1 MTMGTWP
8 ARLALGLTLLL
19 TALLMAACSQLG
31 GPDRIAQGDPGGG
44 IGGTGSA
51 AQPVRQ
57 VGVLGTVRGFG
68 SVLVNGVR
76 VEAAD
81 DFTVASPFGP
91 RKLSALGEGHVVEI
105 SARAQGTQLDARRIA
120 QLVALAGPVSAVQA
134 DARRLSVMGVTVEL
148 AGDATVAGDGGLA
161 ALGRGDRVAVSG
173 LWRNGSVVASRI
185 DPLDGRLSADGGGL
199 AGAVVSGVIRPSD
212 DGPRIGPLPVTR
224 AGDGELPTDR
234 FAVLKGSYR
243 DGRFVARS
251 VETGHPVL
259 PATLDRLSVE
269 AYAGQ
274 VHGRP
279 ALHGFGHTVA
289 PGTRLERLL
298 GRRAVFIGPLANDF
312 LIEHGVPLPD
322 GLAAQRDALE
332 AIGDGLQP
340 ESGAVETR

>member
-19 TALLMAACSQLG
+19 TAACSQLG
-31 GPDRIAQGDPGGG
+31 GSDRIAQGDPGGG

-68 SVLVNGVR
+68 SVRVNGVR

-81 DFTVASPFGP
+81 DFEVASPFGP
-91 RKLSALGEGHVVEI
+91 RPLDALAEGHVVEI
-105 SARAQGTQLDARRIA
+105 SARAQGTRLDARRIA
-120 QLVALAGPVSAVQA
+120 QLVALAGPVSAVEA
-134 DARRLSVMGVTVEL
+134 DSRRLSVMGVKVAL
-148 AGDATVAGDGGLA
+148 ADDAPVVVDGGLSG
-161 ALGRGDRVAVSG
+161 LSRGDRVAVSG
-173 LWRNGSVVASRI
+173 LWRNGGVVASRI
-185 DPLDGRLSADGGGL
+185 DPVDEGLSADGGPS
-199 AGAVVSGVIRPSD
+199 AEAVVSGVIRATGS
-212 DGPRIGPLPVTR
+212 GPRIGPLPVSH
-224 AGDGELPTDR
+224 ADGGGLPEDR
-234 FAVLKGSYR
+234 FAVLEGSYR
-243 DGRFVARS
+243 DGRFVAAS
-251 VETGHPVL
+251 VQTGHPVL

-279 ALHGFGHTVA
+279 ALHGFGHAVA
-289 PGTRLERLL
+289 RGTRLARLL

-322 GLAAQRDALE
+322 GLAAQRDALQ

-340 ESGAVETR
+340 RSGAVETR

>member
-19 TALLMAACSQLG
+19 TAACSQLG

-44 IGGTGSA
+44 IGGTGST

-76 VEAAD
+76 VEASD
-81 DFTVASPFGP
+81 DFTLASPFGT
-91 RKLSALGEGHVVEI
+91 RQLSALAEGHVVEI
-105 SARAQGTQLDARRIA
+105 SARAQGTRLDAQRIA
-120 QLVALAGPVSAVQA
+120 QLVALAGPVSAVA
-134 DARRLSVMGVTVEL
+134 PDARRLSVMGVNVEL
-148 AGDATVAGDGGLA
+148 AEEAPVAVDGGLA
-161 ALGRGDRVAVSG
+161 GLSRGDRVAVSG
-173 LWRNGSVVASRI
+173 LWRDGGVVASRI
-185 DPLDGRLSADGGGL
+185 DPLEGRLSGDGGPA
-199 AGAVVSGVIRPSD
+199 AGAVVSGVVRATDAGS
-212 DGPRIGPLPVTR
+212 RIGPLPVAR
-224 AGDGELPTDR
+224 AGGGDLPDGR

-243 DGRFVARS
+243 DGRFVARA

-259 PATLDRLSVE
+259 PPTLDRLSVE

-279 ALHGFGHTVA
+279 ALHGFGHAVA
-289 PGTRLERLL
+289 QGTRLERLL
-298 GRRAVFIGPLANDF
+298 GRRAVFIGPLANEF
-312 LIEHGVPLPD
+312 LIEHGVPLPG

-340 ESGAVETR
+340 SSGAMETR

>member
-19 TALLMAACSQLG
+19 TAACSQLG

-51 AQPVRQ
+51 AQPARQ

-76 VEAAD
+76 VEAAGD
-81 DFTVASPFGP
+81 LKVSSPFGP
-91 RKLSALGEGHVVEI
+91 RQVSALAEGHVVEI
-105 SARAQGTQLDARRIA
+105 RARARGTRLDAQGMA
-120 QLVALAGPVSAVQA
+120 QLVALAGPVSSVST
-134 DARRLSVMGVTVEL
+134 DRRQLSVMGVAVEL
-148 AGDATVAGDGGLA
+148 ADDAPLAVDGGLA
-161 ALGRGDRVAVSG
+161 GLGRGDRVVVSG
-173 LWRNGSVVASRI
+173 LWRNGDVVASRV
-185 DPLDGRLSADGGGL
+185 DPLDGQLSTDRGGIG
-199 AGAVVSGVIRPSD
+199 GAVVSGVIRSSD
-212 DGPRIGPLPVTR
+212 DGPRVGPLPVAR
-224 AGDGELPTDR
+224 ASGGDLPVDR
-234 FAVLKGSYR
+234 FAVLTGRYR
-243 DGRFVARS
+243 DGRFVASR

-259 PATLDRLSVE
+259 PPTLDRLSVE

-279 ALHGFGHTVA
+279 ALHGFGHAVA

-298 GRRAVFIGPLANDF
+298 GRRAVFIGPLANEF

-322 GLAAQRDALE
+322 GLTAQRDALE
-332 AIGDGLQP
+332 AVGDGLQP

>member
-19 TALLMAACSQLG
+19 TAACGQLG

-44 IGGTGSA
+44 IGGTGGA

-68 SVLVNGVR
+68 SVQVNGV
-76 VEAAD
+76 
-81 DFTVASPFGP
+81 TVAANGDFEVGSPFGP
-91 RKLSALGEGHVVEI
+91 RRLDALAEGHVVEI
-105 SARAQGTQLDARRIA
+105 SARAQGTRLDAQRIA
-120 QLVALAGPVSAVQA
+120 QLVALAGPVGAVSPN
-134 DARRLSVMGVTVEL
+134 ARRLSAMGVTVEL
-148 AGDATVAGDGGLA
+148 ADDAQVAVDGGLA
-161 ALGRGDRVAVSG
+161 GLSRGDRVAVSG
-173 LWRNGSVVASRI
+173 LWRDGGVVASRI
-185 DPLDGRLSADGGGL
+185 DPLGGRLSAGDGPA
-199 AGAVVSGVIRPSD
+199 AGAVVSGVIRATD
-212 DGPRIGPLPVTR
+212 AGPRIGPLSVAR
-224 AGDGELPTDR
+224 ADGGDLPDDR

-243 DGRFVARS
+243 DGRFVARE

-269 AYAGQ
+269 AYAGE
-274 VHGRP
+274 VHGQP
-279 ALHGFGHTVA
+279 ALHGFGHAVA
-289 PGTRLERLL
+289 RGTRLERLL

-322 GLAAQRDALE
+322 GLAAQRDALQ

-340 ESGAVETR
+340 QSGVIETR

>member
-19 TALLMAACSQLG
+19 TAACGQLG
-31 GPDRIAQGDPGGG
+31 GSDRIAQGDPGGG

-68 SVLVNGVR
+68 SVRVNGVR

-81 DFTVASPFGP
+81 DFQVASPFGP
-91 RKLSALGEGHVVEI
+91 RPMDALAEGHVVEI
-105 SARAQGTQLDARRIA
+105 SARAQGTRLDARRIA
-120 QLVALAGPVSAVQA
+120 QLVALAGPVSAVEP
-134 DARRLSVMGVTVEL
+134 DRRQLSVMGVEVAL
-148 AGDATVAGDGGLA
+148 AQDAPLAVDGGLA
-161 ALGRGDRVAVSG
+161 ALSRGDRVAVSG
-173 LWRNGSVVASRI
+173 LWRNGGVVASRI
-185 DPLDGRLSADGGGL
+185 DPVDEGLSADGAPS
-199 AGAVVSGVIRPSD
+199 AGAVVSGVIRATGS
-212 DGPRIGPLPVTR
+212 GPRIGPLPVTR
-224 AGDGELPTDR
+224 ADGGGLPEDR

-243 DGRFVARS
+243 DGRFVAAS

-279 ALHGFGHTVA
+279 ALHGFGHAVA
-289 PGTRLERLL
+289 QGTRLERLL

-322 GLAAQRDALE
+322 SLAAQRDALE

-340 ESGAVETR
+340 RRGAVETR

>member
-1 MTMGTWP
+1 MMTGTWP

-19 TALLMAACSQLG
+19 TAACSQLG
-31 GPDRIAQGDPGGG
+31 GPDRIAQSDPGGG

-57 VGVLGTVRGFG
+57 VGVLGTIRGFG

-76 VEAAD
+76 VEASD
-81 DFTVASPFGP
+81 GFSVASPFGP
-91 RKLSALGEGHVVEI
+91 RQLSALTEGHVVEI
-105 SARAQGTQLDARRIA
+105 SARAQGTRLDAQQIA
-120 QLVALAGPVSAVQA
+120 QLVALAGPVRAVSPE
-134 DARRLSVMGVTVEL
+134 ARRLSVMGVTVKL
-148 AGDATVAGDGGLA
+148 AEDAPVAVDGGLSG
-161 ALGRGDRVAVSG
+161 LRRGDRVAVSG
-173 LWRNGSVVASRI
+173 LWRNGGVVASRI
-185 DPLDGRLSADGGGL
+185 DPVDGRLSADGGPV

-212 DGPRIGPLPVTR
+212 DGPRVGPLPVAR
-224 AGDGELPTDR
+224 AGGGDLPVDR

-243 DGRFVARS
+243 DGRFVART

-259 PATLDRLSVE
+259 PPTLDRLSVE

-279 ALHGFGHTVA
+279 ALHGFGHAVA
-289 PGTRLERLL
+289 RGTRLERLL

-340 ESGAVETR
+340 RSGAVETR